1 MPTHFA
7 PLLRGILTYMDHSP
21 HTPEPLKA
29 QTAHM
34 LHDEIGDLLNSVL
47 NRADIP
53 LPPGTNMGGVVN
65 QLTTNSTSLTDLY
78 SVTESII
85 IQGAAS
91 PHFLT
96 TCTILSQLWGGGV
109 FEGIE

>member
-1 MPTHFA
+1 MACSPTKGDYYLYG
-7 PLLRGILTYMDHSP
+7 PLPSY
-21 HTPEPLKA
+21 PEPLKA
-29 QTAHM
+29 HTAHM

-53 LPPGTNMGGVVN
+53 LPPGTNMGDVVN

-78 SVTESII
+78 SVTESLI
-85 IQGAAS
+85 IQGSVS
-91 PHFLT
+91 PHFLI